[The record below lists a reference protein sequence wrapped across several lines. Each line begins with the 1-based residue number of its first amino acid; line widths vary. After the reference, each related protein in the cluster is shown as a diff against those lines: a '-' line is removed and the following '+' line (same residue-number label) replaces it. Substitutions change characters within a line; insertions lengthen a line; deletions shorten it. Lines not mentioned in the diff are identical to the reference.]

1 MVIFAY
7 FSVNLWN
14 HFLDK
19 VIGICANKF
28 IHTIN
33 YFSRYPSPAF
43 WYLANAD
50 KKRKDSGLRT
60 TSTLPQVALS
70 SAFTIS
76 EKMSMDGFKAPTN
89 RQCTW
94 TYGKKNPHLPPPILS
109 HIGDCSSPGT
119 IKKVTYEETNI
130 SCRNWCS
137 RYSQVCLE
145 VPYLLK
151 CVPICWRSC
160 ISVLYNLWGICSVCP
175 SHNLAAVSAPGLGCG
190 NSPSCKHH
198 DASSLQKL
206 YMNYIHC
213 QLENLHLKLSILLI
227 CWASFSMHNIGDLSH
242 SGMDDFPLAMLAG
255 LDEWE

>member
-1 MVIFAY
+1 MKS
-7 FSVNLWN
+7 FSR
-14 HFLDK
+14 HT
-19 VIGICANKF
+19 VIGICGNKF
-28 IHTIN
+28 IHTLN

-43 WYLANAD
+43 WHHANAD
-50 KKRKDSGLRT
+50 KKRKDRYLRA

-94 TYGKKNPHLPPPILS
+94 TYGKKNTHLPPPILS

-119 IKKVTYEETNI
+119 IKKVTYEENNI

-137 RYSQVCLE
+137 RYSQVRLE

-151 CVPICWRSC
+151 CVAICWRSC

-190 NSPSCKHH
+190 NSQS
-198 DASSLQKL
+198 
-206 YMNYIHC
+206 
-213 QLENLHLKLSILLI
+213 
-227 CWASFSMHNIGDLSH
+227 W
-242 SGMDDFPLAMLAG
+242 
-255 LDEWE
+255 LD